1 MITYNEVERMRQ
13 EAVEFNDYS
22 IRLWIVLSLILS
34 LASIFILS
42 RKPFLDHRAL
52 YATALIV
59 PISCGLY
66 FRNRIARF
74 GPLAYVATL
83 VGMLSVGVYFG
94 M

>member
-42 RKPFLDHRAL
+42 KKPFLDHNAL

-59 PISCGLY
+59 PISCSLY

-94 M
+94 I

>member
-1 MITYNEVERMRQ
+1 MITCSEVERMRQ
-13 EAVEFNDYS
+13 EAVEFDHYS

-34 LASIFILS
+34 LTSIFILS
-42 RKPFLDHRAL
+42 KKSFLDHRAL

-59 PISCGLY
+59 PISCSLY

-83 VGMLSVGVYFG
+83 VGMLSFGVYFG
-94 M
+94 L